1 MNKKAEKIKK
11 FIEDGNSF
19 LGKGLTCDDSKFI
32 AWNNALIRFLEK
44 NEGEN
49 STTTK
54 IFKNRSYAFD
64 IYVEASHSDFVKR
77 FEEDLKTSIEDLKR
91 LLEEAD
97 DDNGEVMVVK
107 NDVKSTVESKEKVL
121 HLIEKFHL
129 VARQLRDRYDSR
141 ETLDVSDE
149 YDVQD
154 LFHALLYINFDDIRA
169 EEWTPSYAGK
179 CARQDFLL
187 KEENIVIEI
196 KKTRKGLSSKEIG
209 DQLIIDIARY
219 KGHPNCN
226 TLICFVYDPEERI
239 NNPVG
244 IERDLTSVNEE
255 LNVIVKIIQ
264 R

>member
-11 FIEDGNSF
+11 FIEDGNNF

-44 NEGEN
+44 NEGDR
-49 STTTK
+49 STTTM
-54 IFKNRSYAFD
+54 IFKKRSYAFD
-64 IYVEASHSDFVKR
+64 FYLEASHSDFVKR
-77 FEEDLKTSIEDLKR
+77 FEEDLKTTIEDLKR
-91 LLEEAD
+91 LLEEAN
-97 DDNGEVMVVK
+97 DDNVDTIVVK
-107 NDVKSTVESKEKVL
+107 SSIKTNIESKDKVL
-121 HLIEKFHL
+121 HIIEKFHL

-196 KKTRKGLSSKEIG
+196 KKTRHGLSSKEIG

-219 KGHPNCN
+219 KSHPNCN

-239 NNPVG
+239 NNPIG
-244 IERDLTSVNEE
+244 IEKDLTSENEE